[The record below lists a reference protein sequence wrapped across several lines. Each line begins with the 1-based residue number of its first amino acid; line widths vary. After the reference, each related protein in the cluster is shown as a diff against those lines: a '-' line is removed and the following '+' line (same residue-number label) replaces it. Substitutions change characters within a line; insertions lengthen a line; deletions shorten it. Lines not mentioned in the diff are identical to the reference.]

1 MKRKT
6 GFFFDERCFWHSTGL
21 HAVTLP
27 VGGWVQPPAGGGH
40 AESPETKRRMKNLM
54 DVSGLTPQLALR
66 SAAPASLEDLRRI
79 HPDSYLERF
88 KTISDNGGGML
99 GKEAPLGPGSYEIAC
114 LSAGLACAAVEAV
127 LEGELDNAYSL
138 SRPPGHH
145 CLPDQ
150 SMGFCFL
157 ANIPIA
163 VERAKAQLGLGK
175 VAIID
180 WDVHHGNGTQHIYL
194 QRDDVLTISLH
205 QDGCFPPGYAGEDDR
220 GVGAGE
226 GYNIN
231 IPLLAGAGD
240 DSWRYALET
249 IVIPALARFEPELI
263 IIACGYDAN
272 AMDPLARM
280 QLHSDSFRA
289 MTEQVQQ
296 AADRLCG
303 GSPVRRETGDG
314 ARGRLRRILRA
325 VLRPGG
331 DGNAERYPYRGPG
344 SAAGIYSAAA
354 AAGGVRA
361 VPEAGYRS
369 AGATVWSAIKR
380 LSFPAVMAGK
390 SMLSLL
396 RFHRASTD
404 LPPD

>member
-1 MKRKT
+1 
-6 GFFFDERCFWHSTGL
+6 
-21 HAVTLP
+21 
-27 VGGWVQPPAGGGH
+27 
-40 AESPETKRRMKNLM
+40 
-54 DVSGLTPQLALR
+54 
-66 SAAPASLEDLRRI
+66 
-79 HPDSYLERF
+79 
-88 KTISDNGGGML
+88 
-99 GKEAPLGPGSYEIAC
+99 
-114 LSAGLACAAVEAV
+114 
-127 LEGELDNAYSL
+127 
-138 SRPPGHH
+138 
-145 CLPDQ
+145 
-150 SMGFCFL
+150 MGFCFL

-194 QRDDVLTISLH
+194 QRDDVMTISLH
-205 QDGCFPPGYAGEDDR
+205 QDGCFPPGYAGEGDR

-303 GSPVRRETGDG
+303 GKLVMVHE
-314 ARGRLRRILRA
+314 
-325 VLRPGG
+325 GG
-331 DGNAERYPYRGPG
+331 YAESY
-344 SAAGIYSAAA
+344 
-354 AAGGVRA
+354 
-361 VPEAGYRS
+361 VPFCG
-369 AGATVWSAIKR
+369 
-380 LSFPAVMAGK
+380 LAVMEA
-390 SMLSLL
+390 LSGIRTEVGDPLL
-396 RFHRASTD
+396 EFIQQQQPRATFAQFQRQAID
-404 LPPD
+404 RLAQQFGLQ

>member
-40 AESPETKRRMKNLM
+40 AESPETKRRMKNPM

-88 KTISDNGGGML
+88 KAISDNGGGML

-127 LEGELDNAYSL
+127 LKGELDNAYSL

-180 WDVHHGNGTQHIYL
+180 WDVHHGNGTQAIFETEPRVQYL
-194 QRDDVLTISLH
+194 SSH
-205 QDGCFPPGYAGEDDR
+205 QWPLYPDTGHRSER
-220 GVGAGE
+220 GVGNIVNLPLPPGTGSDAFRSAWRERLLPEIDAFAPQLVLVSAG
-226 GYNIN
+226 
-231 IPLLAGAGD
+231 
-240 DSWRYALET
+240 
-249 IVIPALARFEPELI
+249 F
-263 IIACGYDAN
+263 DAHRR
-272 AMDPLARM
+272 DPLA
-280 QLHSDSFRA
+280 QLELD
-289 MTEQVQQ
+289 
-296 AADRLCG
+296 AADFGWITTELVALAERHA
-303 GSPVRRETGDG
+303 E
-314 ARGRLRRILRA
+314 GRLVSMLEGGYDLQALRECSVAHLRA
-325 VLRPGG
+325 L
-331 DGNAERYPYRGPG
+331 
-344 SAAGIYSAAA
+344 
-354 AAGGVRA
+354 
-361 VPEAGYRS
+361 
-369 AGATVWSAIKR
+369 GA
-380 LSFPAVMAGK
+380 
-390 SMLSLL
+390 
-396 RFHRASTD
+396 
-404 LPPD
+404 

>member
-88 KTISDNGGGML
+88 KAISDNGGGML

-127 LEGELDNAYSL
+127 LKGELDNAYSL

-240 DSWRYALET
+240 DSWRYALGGTYYLDPQWTLRAGMALDKQASYNT
-249 IVIPALARFEPELI
+249 ISIP
-263 IIACGYDAN
+263 DT
-272 AMDPLARM
+272 
-280 QLHSDSFRA
+280 Q
-289 MTEQVQQ
+289 
-296 AADRLCG
+296 RLWYSLG
-303 GSPVRRETGDG
+303 GSYQ
-314 ARGRLRRILRA
+314 A
-325 VLRPGG
+325 
-331 DGNAERYPYRGPG
+331 
-344 SAAGIYSAAA
+344 S
-354 AAGGVRA
+354 
-361 VPEAGYRS
+361 EA
-369 AGATVWSAIKR
+369 
-380 LSFPAVMAGK
+380 
-390 SMLSLL
+390 LSLDL
-396 RFHRASTD
+396 GLAYLQGKDVTINEKLTPQTTAQYDVEASAFLASLQANYRF
-404 LPPD
+404 